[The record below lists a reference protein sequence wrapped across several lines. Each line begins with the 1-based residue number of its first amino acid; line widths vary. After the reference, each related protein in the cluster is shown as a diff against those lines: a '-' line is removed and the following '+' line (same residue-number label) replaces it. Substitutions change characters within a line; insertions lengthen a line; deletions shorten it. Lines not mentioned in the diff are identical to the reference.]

1 MSEDDMTGQSNV
13 VTINRNDVLA
23 GVSDDELRAYFK
35 IRGDIEERRKEIT
48 EELATETQK
57 MVDKGCDRGG
67 LGAAFKR
74 YMTPEYKRKVFDQ
87 TYIRATDTL
96 DVQHKLFTDE
106 QLDAESQSGGED

>member
-1 MSEDDMTGQSNV
+1 MAEEENGMNAQSNV
-13 VTINRNDVLA
+13 VLIDRNDVLA
-23 GVSDDELRAYFK
+23 GVSDDDLRAYFK

-74 YMTPEYKRKVFDQ
+74 YMTPQHKRRIFDQ

-96 DVQHKLFTDE
+96 DVQHVLFTDE
-106 QLDAESQSGGED
+106 QLEADSQSGD